1 MNLPREIFDEFA
13 LGKSVLPRLKSVVWS
28 QLITEYFQLKRLG
41 KFTHSEYT
49 YSCQWVSF
57 TQYFCV
63 NLLTIMGH
71 YGYNADLLS
80 ILSSVYSAFLLC
92 KSGEGR

>member
-28 QLITEYFQLKRLG
+28 QLINEYFQLKRLG

-49 YSCQWVSF
+49 YAS
-57 TQYFCV
+57 
-63 NLLTIMGH
+63 
-71 YGYNADLLS
+71 
-80 ILSSVYSAFLLC
+80 
-92 KSGEGR
+92 E